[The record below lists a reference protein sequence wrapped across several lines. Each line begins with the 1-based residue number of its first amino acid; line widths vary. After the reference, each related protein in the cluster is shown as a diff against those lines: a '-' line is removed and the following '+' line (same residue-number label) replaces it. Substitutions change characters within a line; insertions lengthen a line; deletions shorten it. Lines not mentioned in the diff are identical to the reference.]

1 MNSTPQTPAD
11 ETFILSNLDKF
22 RSLAITRLVETS
34 AQLPQDLLERYTTI
48 LRQAS
53 ILYHSDTYVIG
64 GTTGGVVP
72 VTSEKLAYWAFD
84 LLVNTVN
91 TGTSSQ
97 DQGRKDG
104 ASDGLARIALPTLLK
119 RFEAALRR
127 YIDDVKIRGRVPLPQ

>member
-1 MNSTPQTPAD
+1 MNSSQQTPAD

-22 RSLAITRLVETS
+22 RSLAITRLVAAS
-34 AQLPQDLLERYTTI
+34 AQLPQDLLERYTAI

-53 ILYHSDTYVIG
+53 ILYHSDTSVIG

-97 DQGRKDG
+97 GHGQRES
-104 ASDGLARIALPTLLK
+104 ASDGLAGIALPTLLK
-119 RFEAALRR
+119 RFEMALRR